1 MASQDKRSRLVRFLR
16 SFLYASQGFRYLLKN
31 EQNFLFHLLAGFV
44 VVIAALVLGL
54 SVIKMCVLL
63 TVIGIM
69 LSLEALN
76 TGIERTIDLITEEE
90 HPIAKVAKDV
100 SAAAVFLFAVISVI
114 IGVLLFFEPIAQLF
128 QS

>member
-16 SFLYASQGFRYLLKN
+16 SFLYASQGFRYLIKN

-44 VVIAALVLGL
+44 VIIAGLVLEL
-54 SVIKMCVLL
+54 PIIKMCVLL

-76 TGIERTIDLITEEE
+76 TGIERTVDLITEEE

>member
-1 MASQDKRSRLVRFLR
+1 MASRDNRSRLLRFLR
-16 SFLYASQGFRYLLKN
+16 SFLYASQGFRYLVKN
-31 EQNFLFHLLAGFV
+31 EQNFLFHLIAGSFV
-44 VVIAALVLGL
+44 LIAGLILEL
-54 SVIKMCVLL
+54 SVIKMCILL

-76 TGIERTIDLITEEE
+76 TGIERSIDLITEKE

-114 IGVLLFFEPIAQLF
+114 IGILLFFEPIVHLF

>member
-1 MASQDKRSRLVRFLR
+1 MASRDNRSRLLRFLR
-16 SFLYASQGFRYLLKN
+16 SFLYASQGFRYLVKN
-31 EQNFLFHLLAGFV
+31 EQNFLFHLIAGSFV
-44 VVIAALVLGL
+44 LIAGLILEL
-54 SVIKMCVLL
+54 SVIKMSILL

-76 TGIERTIDLITEEE
+76 TGIERSIDLITEKE

-114 IGVLLFFEPIAQLF
+114 IGILLFFEPIVHLF

>member
-1 MASQDKRSRLVRFLR
+1 M
-16 SFLYASQGFRYLLKN
+16 KN
-31 EQNFLFHLLAGFV
+31 EQNFLFHLIAGSFV
-44 VVIAALVLGL
+44 LIAGLILEL
-54 SVIKMCVLL
+54 SVIKMSILL

-76 TGIERTIDLITEEE
+76 TGIERSIDLITEKE

-114 IGVLLFFEPIAQLF
+114 IGILLFFEPIVHLF

>member
-1 MASQDKRSRLVRFLR
+1 MASRDKRSRLVRFLR
-16 SFLYASQGFRYLLKN
+16 SFLYASQGFRYLIKN

-44 VVIAALVLGL
+44 VVIAGIVLGL
-54 SVIKMCVLL
+54 STIKMCVLL

-76 TGIERTIDLITEEE
+76 TGVERTIDLITEEE

>member
-1 MASQDKRSRLVRFLR
+1 MASQDKRSRVVRFLR

-44 VVIAALVLGL
+44 VVIAGLVLGL

>member
-1 MASQDKRSRLVRFLR
+1 MDSRGNRSRLSRFLH
-16 SFLYASQGFRYLLKN
+16 SFQYASYGFRYLIRN
-31 EQNFLFHLLAGFV
+31 EQNFLFHLIAGGFVLLAG
-44 VVIAALVLGL
+44 VLLDL
-54 SVIKMCVLL
+54 SIIKITILL
-63 TVIGIM
+63 TVIGTM

-100 SAAAVFLFAVISVI
+100 SAAAVFLFAIISVI
-114 IGVLLFFEPIAQLF
+114 IGILLFFEPITHLF

>member
-1 MASQDKRSRLVRFLR
+1 MASRDKRSRLVRFLR

-31 EQNFLFHLLAGFV
+31 EQNFLFHLIAGFV
-44 VVIAALVLGL
+44 VVIAGFLLGL
-54 SVIKMCVLL
+54 SAVKMCLLL

-76 TGIERTIDLITEEE
+76 TGIERTIDLITEDE

-114 IGVLLFFEPIAQLF
+114 IGFLLFFEPIAQLF

>member
-1 MASQDKRSRLVRFLR
+1 MASRDKRSRLVRFLR
-16 SFLYASQGFRYLLKN
+16 SFLYASQGFRYLIKN

-44 VVIAALVLGL
+44 VVIAGIVLGL
-54 SVIKMCVLL
+54 SAIKMCVLL

-76 TGIERTIDLITEEE
+76 TGVERTIDLITEEE

>member
-1 MASQDKRSRLVRFLR
+1 MR
-16 SFLYASQGFRYLLKN
+16 SFLYASQGFRYLIKN

-44 VVIAALVLGL
+44 VVIAGLVLGL